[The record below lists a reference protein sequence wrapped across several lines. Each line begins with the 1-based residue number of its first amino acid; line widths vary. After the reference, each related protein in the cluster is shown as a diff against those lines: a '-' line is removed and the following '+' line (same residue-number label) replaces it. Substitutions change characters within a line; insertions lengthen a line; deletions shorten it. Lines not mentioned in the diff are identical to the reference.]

1 MKSDFHQIPYLIH
14 PDLWHTPRSQYSF
27 GNQRICNKSICQKKC
42 TFMGED
48 RVSHKLYR
56 NLASRVASINK
67 QKEAYKVWHSGLQ
80 GQNYPLQIQPI
91 HLLQTF
97 IYGLAGRWKFT
108 FSKPLGRVA
117 FWANDPRWLPFWSP
131 ETEMGKVVPSWV
143 VQGTQSNAVYRDSF
157 FLCLGFWL
165 FSYTCEW
172 RYSARFAILAQ
183 HISLSGHT
191 ERKPLTKKRKPKF
204 GNTYNWLEAS
214 RIQPAAIFWF
224 MMLFRFHVI
233 RFQCALSSTGKD
245 RKKSRPINRKWE

>member
-157 FLCLGFWL
+157 FFVPRLL
-165 FSYTCEW
+165 
-172 RYSARFAILAQ
+172 
-183 HISLSGHT
+183 
-191 ERKPLTKKRKPKF
+191 
-204 GNTYNWLEAS
+204 
-214 RIQPAAIFWF
+214 AIFIH
-224 MMLFRFHVI
+224 MRV
-233 RFQCALSSTGKD
+233 AL
-245 RKKSRPINRKWE
+245 